1 MSLSLIDRLSSV
13 KVQRFIA
20 PIPAAVE
27 ILVYTRQ
34 DGITLRFEVIRYSPE
49 PGWFVLQA
57 VGRTTAK
64 ILHEVTSTAHIFQYL
79 NQLPNWTVIALFPSG
94 DQRWAV
100 CPFNKSDAMQ
110 RGWGDMMRHV
120 HLTRGTFH
128 SGSVITCRDMG
139 GTLLFHS
146 VKRLRPE
153 LPEEASSIV
162 DGYLREVERQ
172 KQEQR
177 REAKKQ
183 KREQRRKNVEAD
195 MTFEEQLAVGGAEM
209 IALEKG
215 LVKWEHEGSHYEM
228 RVAPDGTIL
237 SAGYCLRSYEDRA
250 DTTSEHNLVSIVG
263 VMKRHRELGRTY

>member
-1 MSLSLIDRLSSV
+1 MNLSLIDRLSSV
-13 KVQRFIA
+13 KVRRFIA
-20 PIPAAVE
+20 PIPAARNICVFTQQGGVTFRYE
-27 ILVYTRQ
+27 VLRYT
-34 DGITLRFEVIRYSPE
+34 DE
-49 PGWFVLQA
+49 PGWFVL
-57 VGRTTAK
+57 RPSNPTTAEV
-64 ILHEVTSTAHIFQYL
+64 LNEVTSTAHIFQYL
-79 NQLPNWTVIALFPSG
+79 NQLTNWTVIALFPSG

-146 VKRLRPE
+146 VKRLKPE
-153 LPEEASSIV
+153 LSEEASSIV
-162 DGYLREVERQ
+162 DGYLREVEKQ
-172 KQEQR
+172 KLEQR
-177 REAKKQ
+177 REDVK
-183 KREQRRKNVEAD
+183 AD
-195 MTFEEQLAVGGAEM
+195 MTFAEQLAVGGAEM
-209 IALEKG
+209 VSLENG

-237 SAGYCLRSYEDRA
+237 SAGYCLRSYEDRV

-263 VMKRHRELGRTY
+263 VMKEHRTLGRTY